1 MSMKLS
7 LQYFRFRRTGLLLFA
22 LAALVLSGC
31 GELVPRGKG
40 WVEGFVVDKKGGDP
54 VAGVQVE
61 NPDTKVKV
69 ITDAQGHYRIQVP
82 AGVQHLVFHKA
93 GHASAR
99 VEGLLVK
106 PGETAY
112 YGTILR
118 PAFDPALPTTPPRLV
133 VSNPYVQDGKAHF
146 TVRVEVAAPNKN
158 ALYFTDIAIGAQGGS
173 SGYLNGTVRHQ
184 RFFDYQ
190 GEHQE
195 MTLSTE
201 GLSGLVP
208 IYVVAYDMNLNRSE
222 AIRYVFVPPAA
233 AEAPTAPENL
243 SAYAVTFGDVSV
255 FGTLGHFSMRR
266 AVELLQKGDLKTLAK
281 MARAARQAPLEDP
294 RLKQAVSWVELSFT
308 YPEDAPAPDYFEIWR
323 KLSDEDAFHRIAQ
336 VATTDLETDD
346 GYLYRDASPGVE
358 PGVELSYKVVAVK
371 GDARAESAVVQ
382 AKILEPFYVYA
393 DSPADH
399 ATGVALEPLY
409 QMRVENSA
417 DLNLVAVVVI
427 DRIQTDNPVFAFRSP
442 VLVLR
447 GADGPINIPHG
458 LVYLGNGQYGIQSM
472 PLLPNHAYDWQPI
485 ALTLKLDDSGNPVAV
500 SVAADFFNFVA
511 KSFGVPFA
519 VEDGPVN
526 TFVTGAGNNAE

>member
-1 MSMKLS
+1 MRLFYKLFLSYLLVVFFAEAAVVLLVDLLAPRFFQGHVARMVHMVTMMGGGPMAELLKADLERS
-7 LQYFRFRRTGLLLFA
+7 LTSTLNLAFLTSLPLAFA
-22 LAALVLSGC
+22 L
-31 GELVPRGKG
+31 
-40 WVEGFVVDKKGGDP
+40 
-54 VAGVQVE
+54 
-61 NPDTKVKV
+61 
-69 ITDAQGHYRIQVP
+69 
-82 AGVQHLVFHKA
+82 
-93 GHASAR
+93 
-99 VEGLLVK
+99 
-106 PGETAY
+106 
-112 YGTILR
+112 
-118 PAFDPALPTTPPRLV
+118 
-133 VSNPYVQDGKAHF
+133 
-146 TVRVEVAAPNKN
+146 
-158 ALYFTDIAIGAQGGS
+158 
-173 SGYLNGTVRHQ
+173 
-184 RFFDYQ
+184 
-190 GEHQE
+190 
-195 MTLSTE
+195 
-201 GLSGLVP
+201 
-208 IYVVAYDMNLNRSE
+208 
-222 AIRYVFVPPAA
+222 
-233 AEAPTAPENL
+233 APTAPENL

-447 GADGPINIPHG
+447 GADSPINIPHG